1 MGEATR
7 PHLRFQQTS
16 TPPTCR
22 SGYGSSRLASKNVCA
37 PAAAQDGR
45 PKTKSLLDPVV
56 MATQQLAGCAA
67 NRPLKSRHVPQ
78 ASVFPHRLLRRR
90 SREPTL
96 ECNANHSGRSRAL
109 HSRHLARHCRAGRDY
124 RTVAWVGRHVARHMA
139 QEQELGSKPISFGP
153 PCGLLSDV
161 GGSSEMGQK
170 ADSHPGDSGYSFS

>member
-37 PAAAQDGR
+37 PAGAQDGR
-45 PKTKSLLDPVV
+45 PKTKSLLNPVV
-56 MATQQLAGCAA
+56 MATQQLASCGA

-90 SREPTL
+90 SCEPTL

-109 HSRHLARHCRAGRDY
+109 HSRHLARHSRAGGNY

-139 QEQELGSKPISFGP
+139 QEQELGSAMAAPGP
-153 PCGLLSDV
+153 TGRSLQIQLRRLDV
-161 GGSSEMGQK
+161 T
-170 ADSHPGDSGYSFS
+170 AAAPGEA

>member
-56 MATQQLAGCAA
+56 MATQQLAGCGA

-109 HSRHLARHCRAGRDY
+109 CGTSGLPQTADISGP
-124 RTVAWVGRHVARHMA
+124 GRHFAFVQEADIAAALSIPMRGCCGARRLHA
-139 QEQELGSKPISFGP
+139 VSCSSP
-153 PCGLLSDV
+153 PPPAAARRASPSHGTALLRW
-161 GGSSEMGQK
+161 
-170 ADSHPGDSGYSFS
+170 

>member
-45 PKTKSLLDPVV
+45 PKTKSLLNPVV
-56 MATQQLAGCAA
+56 MATQQLAGCGA

-109 HSRHLARHCRAGRDY
+109 HSRHLARHCRAGGNY
-124 RTVAWVGRHVARHMA
+124 RTVAWVGRNVARHMA
-139 QEQELGSKPISFGP
+139 QEQELVSAMAAPGATGRSLQIQ
-153 PCGLLSDV
+153 LRRLDV
-161 GGSSEMGQK
+161 C
-170 ADSHPGDSGYSFS
+170 F